1 MAGRRDGAV
10 ATRRLPLRVSRLPTP
25 YFRIRGSHC
34 PNQASGRLV
43 AYSAGLFD
51 FNGFYVYILRVY
63 WIDYIGTYGDL
74 CVCVLILREIEEIS
88 GNPFG
93 I

>member
-25 YFRIRGSHC
+25 YFRIRGSHR

-43 AYSAGLFD
+43 AFSAGLFD
-51 FNGFYVYILRVY
+51 FNGFLPNVYTLTVFIGLIIY
-63 WIDYIGTYGDL
+63 WDQIMV
-74 CVCVLILREIEEIS
+74 VCVF
-88 GNPFG
+88 FG
-93 I
+93 